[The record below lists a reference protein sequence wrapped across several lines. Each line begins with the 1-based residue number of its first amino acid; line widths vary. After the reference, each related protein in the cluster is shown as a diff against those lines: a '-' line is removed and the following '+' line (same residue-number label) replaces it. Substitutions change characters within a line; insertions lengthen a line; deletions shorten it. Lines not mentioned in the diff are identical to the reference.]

1 MVNFNI
7 MGKNLT
13 PEMLR
18 KSYNFKR
25 EACRVVLSY
34 HKNHITRMQVYMNQL

>member
-1 MVNFNI
+1 MHGILNLVNFNI
-7 MGKNLT
+7 VGKNLT

-25 EACRVVLSY
+25 EACRIVV
-34 HKNHITRMQVYMNQL
+34 ITKTT